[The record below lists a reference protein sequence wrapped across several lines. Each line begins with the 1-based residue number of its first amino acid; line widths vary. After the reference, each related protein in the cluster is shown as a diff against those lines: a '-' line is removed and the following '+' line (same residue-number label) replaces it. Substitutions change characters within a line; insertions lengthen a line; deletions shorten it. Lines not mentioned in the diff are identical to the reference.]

1 MDNVIAQWADERPDL
16 DTRPFAIVGRIGRAG
31 HLLDA
36 AVEAKLGQHRLSR
49 WSWDVLAALRRSG
62 PPYRLTPTAL
72 YRSLMRTSGAVSNR
86 LKRLEEQGLVRRVAD
101 PADGRGVL
109 VELTPAGRRLVD
121 SVIGEHLENE
131 RRLIAGL
138 SRAEQRELGN
148 LLRKLLRTL
157 EPEERD
163 GYS

>member
-1 MDNVIAQWADERPDL
+1 
-16 DTRPFAIVGRIGRAG
+16 
-31 HLLDA
+31 
-36 AVEAKLGQHRLSR
+36 
-49 WSWDVLAALRRSG
+49 
-62 PPYRLTPTAL
+62 
-72 YRSLMRTSGAVSNR
+72 MRTSGAVSNR
-86 LKRLEEQGLVRRVAD
+86 LKRLEDQRLVRRVAD

-148 LLRKLLRTL
+148 LLRKLLLTL

-163 GYS
+163 AYS